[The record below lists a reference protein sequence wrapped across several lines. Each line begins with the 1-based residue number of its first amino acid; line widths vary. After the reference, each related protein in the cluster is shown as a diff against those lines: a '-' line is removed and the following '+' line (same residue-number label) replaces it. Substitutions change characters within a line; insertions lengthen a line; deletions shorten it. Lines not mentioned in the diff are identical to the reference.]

1 MPFEPPH
8 ALHSRLLFLAE
19 ADIDHFLEDKWSWE
33 VFLEQLPTGSLR
45 MEMSYNMIHTP
56 ISTYK
61 YILKCL
67 HLPVLVLYGY
77 SLDLRLTG
85 QAKHGSLL
93 SHLHLEKLNK
103 ESLLALYLVVVVL
116 YSPRFQEF
124 CRQIQSIQIVDAGFQ
139 VPPQYQKFQLD
150 LLDSLRK
157 QNIMKYTHSNTWF
170 L

>member
-19 ADIDHFLEDKWSWE
+19 ADIDHFLEDKLSWE
-33 VFLEQLPTGSLR
+33 VFLEQ
-45 MEMSYNMIHTP
+45 
-56 ISTYK
+56 
-61 YILKCL
+61 
-67 HLPVLVLYGY
+67 LPVLVLYGY
-77 SLDLRLTG
+77 SLDLRRTG

-93 SHLHLEKLNK
+93 FRLHLEKLNK

-116 YSPRFQEF
+116 YSPRFQGF

-150 LLDSLRK
+150 LLDSLV
-157 QNIMKYTHSNTWF
+157 
-170 L
+170 